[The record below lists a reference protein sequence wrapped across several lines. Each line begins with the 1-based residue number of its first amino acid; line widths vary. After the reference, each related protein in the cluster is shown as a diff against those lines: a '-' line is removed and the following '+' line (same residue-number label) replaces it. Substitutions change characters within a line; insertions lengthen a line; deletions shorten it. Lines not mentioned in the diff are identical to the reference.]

1 MPSKLEATM
10 GRKQT
15 HDIRLSEEER
25 VGLINNTKKGTLTP
39 RQIKRVQILLKAD
52 KNGPNP
58 KEDWEIAE
66 ELHCNRC
73 TVTNL
78 RYRFSKIRLGVVTDL
93 ERSGRPK
100 IVDGDAEA
108 HIIAIAC
115 SQAPEGRQR
124 WTLRLIA
131 GKVVSLKEMEA
142 CSYGTVRN
150 VLKKTSLNLGR
161 KKSGKSHQKQMMN
174 LSGRWKKS

>member
-1 MPSKLEATM
+1 M
-10 GRKQT
+10 GKKQK
-15 HDIRLSEEER
+15 HEIRLSEEER
-25 VGLINNTKKGTLTP
+25 NDLINTTKKGTLSP

-52 KNGPNP
+52 KNGLDP

-66 ELHCNRC
+66 ELHCNQC

-78 RYRFSKIRLGVVTDL
+78 RYRFSKIRLGVVNDL

-108 HIIAIAC
+108 HIVAVAC
-115 SQAPEGRQR
+115 SEAPEGRLR

-131 GKVVSLKEMEA
+131 GRIVSLGEMET

-150 VLKKTSLNLGR
+150 VLKKTNLNLGKR
-161 KKSGKSHQKQMMN
+161 KNGKFLQKQMTN
-174 LSGRWKKS
+174 LSGEWKKS